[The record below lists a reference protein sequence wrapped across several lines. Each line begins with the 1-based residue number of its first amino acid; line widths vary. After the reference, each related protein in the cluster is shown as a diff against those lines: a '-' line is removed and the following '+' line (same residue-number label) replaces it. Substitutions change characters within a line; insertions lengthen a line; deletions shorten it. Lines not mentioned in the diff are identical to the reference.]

1 MPAHP
6 ACRPAEGRD
15 AGGLQQLLGMLA
27 AEGFKLP
34 FPLEDLP
41 ARLQDITVIER
52 EGQVG
57 GAGWRVGGW
66 PGLR

>member
-1 MPAHP
+1 
-6 ACRPAEGRD
+6 
-15 AGGLQQLLGMLA
+15 MLA

-34 FPLEDLP
+34 FPLEDVP

-57 GAGWRVGGW
+57 AVGGW
-66 PGLR
+66 VGGGCLALPALHCQETHPADSAHSFTYRCT